1 MLTVHPPI
9 NSSYNYFQSLEDSQS
24 ERGQKYRDLRKR
36 EQVMDEFLNTW
47 EANCTAERERLSQ
60 LESQILLTLHKLSK
74 QQSLMQLV
82 PSITDYS
89 SAKEDLSIKEGE
101 LEKSKATLEG
111 IAVEYQRLQNNLQK
125 MEDLEGK
132 INDEMNTIK
141 EQLAVIQISAVKFTG
156 LDDLRRETEE
166 KRNQLML
173 ELEDLAERKN
183 LLQDRSRRLQAEFD
197 KLQVIHLFCES
208 SARKLKFIFI
218 F

>member
-1 MLTVHPPI
+1 
-9 NSSYNYFQSLEDSQS
+9 
-24 ERGQKYRDLRKR
+24 
-36 EQVMDEFLNTW
+36 MDEFLNTW
-47 EANCTAERERLSQ
+47 EANSTSERERLSQ

-132 INDEMNTIK
+132 INDEMNAIK
-141 EQLAVIQISAVKFTG
+141 EQLATIQISAVKFTG
-156 LDDLRRETEE
+156 LEDLRRETEE

-183 LLQDRSRRLQAEFD
+183 FLQDRSRRLQAEFD
-197 KLQVIHLFCES
+197 KLQVHLLVKIYTVYFKKIILFFS
-208 SARKLKFIFI
+208 
-218 F
+218 